1 MKQWE
6 NGIDRIAEL
15 DFLPS
20 SQQPILNQEVK
31 NIKHVKTDDI
41 WE

>member
-1 MKQWE
+1 MENGVMKQWE

-20 SQQPILNQEVK
+20 SQQPI
-31 NIKHVKTDDI
+31 
-41 WE
+41 